1 MGKSKYIS
9 DHMFNTLLL
18 YRSKNLGTLGLRT
31 LFEKYECAEKIIHTI
46 KRGEIYTKME
56 IKLAE
61 EKSIHEEIEN
71 TIKIGGN
78 FFLTSDLKIN
88 NLCNIP
94 PILVYSGNINLLY
107 AHEKIAIVGTR
118 EPTILGLKY
127 TAMLCEQIDHVT
139 ISGLAKG
146 IDAAVHNHSLNRTI
160 AIIPGG
166 LDKFY
171 PEENFNL
178 QKLIEKHGLIITDKP
193 IGFKIKKENFPQRNN
208 LIASLCSSIIV
219 VECQIGSGALI
230 TAKYAKNYDKTV
242 FVVPSHPLDQMYS
255 GNLSLFTS
263 KIGTLFL
270 SAKDLENTNY
280 TLYEEKKLEKL
291 ENYMYNNILKFL
303 SPIPV
308 HVNDIVK
315 YTNLHISTVLTI
327 IGDLELQGKI
337 HINILME
344 VRLKL

>member
-1 MGKSKYIS
+1 
-9 DHMFNTLLL
+9 MFNTLLL
-18 YRSKNLGTLGLRT
+18 YRSKNLGTLGLRA
-31 LFEKYECAEKIIHTI
+31 LFEKYECAEKIIHAI
-46 KRGEIYTKME
+46 DKGEIYTKME
-56 IKLAE
+56 IKLATE
-61 EKSIHEEIEN
+61 QSIHDEIEE

-78 FFLTSDLKIN
+78 FFLTNDLQIN

-94 PILVYSGNINLLY
+94 PILVYSGNINLL
-107 AHEKIAIVGTR
+107 HTHRKIAIVGTR

-127 TAMLCEQIDHVT
+127 TAMLCEQIHDVT

-146 IDAAVHNHSLNRTI
+146 IDTAVHNHSLNRTI
-160 AIIPGG
+160 AVIPGG
-166 LDKFY
+166 LNKFY

-178 QKLIEKHGLIITDKP
+178 QKLIEKHGLVLTDKP
-193 IGFKIKKENFPQRNN
+193 VGFKIKKENFPQRNN
-208 LIASLCSSIIV
+208 LIASLCSSVIV

-263 KIGTLFL
+263 KVGTLFL

-280 TLYEEKKLEKL
+280 ILYEEKKTEKL
-291 ENYMYNNILKFL
+291 ESYMYNHILKFL

-315 YTNLHISTVLTI
+315 YTNLRMSTILTI
-327 IGDLELQGKI
+327 IGDLELQGKV
-337 HINILME
+337 HVNILTE
-344 VRLKL
+344 VSLIV